1 MTLNTAETQ
10 EKDPIPG
17 NKDTHA
23 QEAILDHQQNID
35 INPHIEIRKTEHMKT
50 HIKTKSTVDHVM
62 IPIPKAQAE
71 VDQTPTEKD

>member
-23 QEAILDHQQNID
+23 QEAILDPDILQQNID
-35 INPHIEIRKTEHMKT
+35 INPHIEIGKPN
-50 HIKTKSTVDHVM
+50 I
-62 IPIPKAQAE
+62 
-71 VDQTPTEKD
+71 